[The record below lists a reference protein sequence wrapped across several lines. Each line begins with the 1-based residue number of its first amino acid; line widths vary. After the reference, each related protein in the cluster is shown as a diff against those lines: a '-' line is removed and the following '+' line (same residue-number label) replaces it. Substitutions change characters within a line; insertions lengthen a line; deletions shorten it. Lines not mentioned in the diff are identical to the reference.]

1 MRRILGL
8 DYGTK
13 TVGVALSDELR
24 ITAQPLETI
33 TRKDANK
40 LRKTYAR
47 IEELVKE
54 YDIEKIVLGLP
65 KNMNNTVGERGE
77 DTLSFRDALVRR
89 TGLEVILWDE
99 RLTTVASEKVLMESG
114 VRRENRKKVIDQI
127 AASMILQ
134 GYLDS
139 LQEEQTMSKTDNKIL
154 FLDEDGSEIEFR
166 VIEQTTIAG
175 HTYLLVEDCE
185 ASSEDESV
193 VLIMKEVQ
201 LEDDYVSYEI
211 VEDDKELDMISDIF
225 NALLDGLEVSL

>member
-13 TVGVALSDELR
+13 TVGVALSDELH

-54 YDIEKIVLGLP
+54 YDVEKIVLGLP

-99 RLTTVASEKVLMESG
+99 
-114 VRRENRKKVIDQI
+114 Q
-127 AASMILQ
+127 
-134 GYLDS
+134 
-139 LQEEQTMSKTDNKIL
+139 QTMSKKDSKIL
-154 FLDEDGSEIEFR
+154 FLDDDGQEIEFN

-175 HTYLLVEDCE
+175 QTYLLVEDCE